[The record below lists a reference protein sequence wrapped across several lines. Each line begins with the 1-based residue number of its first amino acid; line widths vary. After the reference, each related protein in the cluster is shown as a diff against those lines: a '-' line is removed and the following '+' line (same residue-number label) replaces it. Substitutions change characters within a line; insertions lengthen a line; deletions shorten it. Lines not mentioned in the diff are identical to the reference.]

1 MLHRRIE
8 AREIPTEENL
18 SGGRRSDRKVGKRRP
33 RRYVWSRSVVSSEI
47 ATTVWHDGYTC
58 TIVRWIRGHPPQTW
72 YTHQRRAERWSRS
85 ERKSGRYE
93 IKGDKP
99 GLRLLGLSH
108 EIHRVERMYYRRYY
122 YAFATPQ
129 TQRLDGQYDR
139 QVSASSFLY
148 FSVSSFCTIPVPCD
162 LFLVT
167 PRWKLRLRPRDTLRL
182 LIRSSASFSWLWDR
196 RLLGSST
203 TIRFNN
209 FKIQKPVT

>member
-1 MLHRRIE
+1 MLRKRIE

-108 EIHRVERMYYRRYY
+108 EIQRVERMYYRRYY
-122 YAFATPQ
+122 YAFATPPDATSWRTVRQ
-129 TQRLDGQYDR
+129 TG
-139 QVSASSFLY
+139 
-148 FSVSSFCTIPVPCD
+148 FCLLLS
-162 LFLVT
+162 LFL
-167 PRWKLRLRPRDTLRL
+167 RLFL
-182 LIRSSASFSWLWDR
+182 LHNPGSLWSFSSNSKMETPLAFPWHSTIINKVFCFVLVT
-196 RLLGSST
+196 LGSPAT
-203 TIRFNN
+203 WI
-209 FKIQKPVT
+209 